1 MQRDEHRRDRTI
13 EETTDAASDGPSLG
27 VLIIGSLYWD
37 NAARQEWRRE
47 RLELERQQCVR
58 APIRYGRRS
67 EGRGYS
73 YTMVLSASLGEADFG
88 TAIVV
93 PCKSRDLLEEAKS
106 LWEAEGGM
114 RGAVSGTWGCVG
126 LLINPDAGLPS
137 KDLGRWSKFVERRP
151 GYGQLAHATGEPG
164 VADKA
169 GLLQID
175 WPRLTDGR
183 PLMLDALLATATD
196 PTLVGGTRY
205 PSASEVAE
213 AWDTPKGRENIR
225 YFCDN
230 RKNGIGT
237 FQDADIEEHLRRLG
251 HLC

>member
-1 MQRDEHRRDRTI
+1 MQHDEHRRDRAI
-13 EETTDAASDGPSLG
+13 AETRDVAGDGPSLG

-37 NAARQEWRRE
+37 NSAREKWRRE
-47 RLELERQQCVR
+47 RLDLERRQYVR

-67 EGRGYS
+67 EGRGCS
-73 YTMVLSASLGEADFG
+73 YTMVLSASLREADFG

-93 PCKSRDLLEEAKS
+93 PCKSRDLIEEARS
-106 LWEAEGGM
+106 LWEAEGGT

-137 KDLGRWSKFVERRP
+137 KDRNRWSKFVERRP
-151 GYGQLAHATGEPG
+151 GYGRLAHATGEPR

-175 WPRLTDGR
+175 WPRLTDGP

-196 PTLVGGTRY
+196 PTLVDGTRY

-251 HLC
+251 HVC

>member
-1 MQRDEHRRDRTI
+1 MQHDEHRRDQAI
-13 EETTDAASDGPSLG
+13 CETRGVAGDGPSLG

-37 NAARQEWRRE
+37 NSAREEWRRE
-47 RLELERQQCVR
+47 RLDLERRQSVR

-67 EGRGYS
+67 GRRGCS
-73 YTMVLSASLGEADFG
+73 YTMVLSASLREADFG
-88 TAIVV
+88 TANVV
-93 PCKSRDLLEEAKS
+93 ACKSRDLIEEARS
-106 LWEAEGGM
+106 LWEAEGGT
-114 RGAVSGTWGCVG
+114 RGAVSATWGCVG

-137 KDLGRWSKFVERRP
+137 EDRDRWSKFVERRP
-151 GYGQLAHATGEPG
+151 GYGRLTHATGEAG

-196 PTLVGGTRY
+196 PTLVNGTRY
-205 PSASEVAE
+205 PSAGEVAE
-213 AWDTPKGRENIR
+213 AWDTLKGREHIR

-230 RKNGIGT
+230 RKNGIRT

-251 HLC
+251 HIC